1 CYAHP
6 ERINML
12 LIVYVY
18 TELKTGVYLIRLLE
32 LISGEKLQT
41 PSRKTLRV
49 HCLENNSIAIQF
61 LKTKV
66 RPLDLIGPENIV
78 DEDRT
83 MILGLIWII
92 ILRFQIFVAS
102 AARRSAKEALLIWCQ
117 RRTAKYS
124 NVNVQDFSSS
134 WRDGLAFNALIHFHR
149 PDLLDYERL
158 TPKQPLQN
166 LNNAF
171 NIAETEL
178 GISRLLDAEDVA
190 VPQPDEKS
198 IMTYISLYYHYFSKM
213 KQGQTGQKR
222 IAKVSCNYIDDL
234 KQQYEKMISDLLRW
248 IKTKVV
254 ELSDR
259 CFPNSL
265 QGMQRMMA
273 VFKTYRTVEKPPK
286 YQERG
291 AIEAHL
297 FNLKTKLRANNQ
309 RAYIPPEG
317 KTLGDLEKH
326 WGILERAEHE
336 RERALQ
342 MELLRLERL
351 EQLAQKFERKAKLRE
366 AYLNETCKLLQQ
378 QDFKDFDNLQEAEAA
393 SRKLEGFITDVHARD
408 QRFKALK
415 NMGAQRLMLSIC
427 ADRLVHWVPQI
438 MCQTMKFFMFHNKD
452 FRIFSPFMSAYRID
466 CVPRTVVYT
475 AILLKQFLNSAFF
488 GLRQEE
494 IELRWKEL
502 LQVLQRHRETLH
514 KIVKT
519 LVLLR
524 DIDVVKADL
533 IELQVS
539 KELRLKSTFTAR
551 LYLF

>member
-1 CYAHP
+1 GYLTSDIFPSLTVHN
-6 ERINML
+6 EQTTVDIE
-12 LIVYVY
+12 IKDVY

-61 LKTKV
+61 LKTKIKV
-66 RPLDLIGPENIV
+66 DLIGPENIV

-92 ILRFQIFVAS
+92 ILRFQI
-102 AARRSAKEALLIWCQ
+102 AAITLDEVTRRSAKEALLIWCQ

-415 NMGAQRLMLSIC
+415 NMGAQ
-427 ADRLVHWVPQI
+427 Q
-438 MCQTMKFFMFHNKD
+438 
-452 FRIFSPFMSAYRID
+452 
-466 CVPRTVVYT
+466 
-475 AILLKQFLNSAFF
+475 
-488 GLRQEE
+488 
-494 IELRWKEL
+494 
-502 LQVLQRHRETLH
+502 TLH